1 MRVRHP
7 TRQEL
12 KERRRRLLEQA
23 RVSSSDELAERARR
37 GALSGDEFWLWEEIT
52 SIDFLLGED
61 TDDETPP
68 SGGA

>member
-7 TRQEL
+7 TREEL

-23 RVSSSDELAERARR
+23 RVSSSDELAERAGR
-37 GALSGDEFWLWEEIT
+37 GALSGNEFWLWEEIT

-61 TDDETPP
+61 ADDETPP
-68 SGGA
+68 GGGA